1 MDSFVGL
8 TWLDDSLIFPSP
20 AVKESLVQL
29 IYSELHKYFNEQF
42 IRTYDRQKHY
52 FYFTLDVEFEED
64 SCKLISCEV
73 SKEEKKKEKIPF
85 VDGQEH
91 GLQFIL
97 KTIPDKN
104 KENQILVR
112 YNPNG
117 AIYTNHSF
125 VNPFVVGED
134 NAEEARDVAIS
145 VMIDCLAMVEKRMVV
160 FITHRELDNFAKS
173 LGEKINTT
181 ICSGDQKESH
191 VYFFDIIAKFHRE
204 YVEITSCKAIDLVND
219 DLQTIP
225 FLNNIVTIP
234 REKFL
239 ENDPFEWSPPN
250 LEAF

>member
-1 MDSFVGL
+1 M
-8 TWLDDSLIFPSP
+8 
-20 AVKESLVQL
+20 QL

-42 IRTYDRQKHY
+42 IRNYDRQEHK

-73 SKEEKKKEKIPF
+73 SKEEKKKETLPF

-91 GLQFIL
+91 RLRFIL

-112 YNPNG
+112 YNSGDRIFSN
-117 AIYTNHSF
+117 NSF
-125 VNPFVVGED
+125 VNPFIIEED
-134 NAEEARDVAIS
+134 NAEEARDVAMS
-145 VMIDCLAMVEKRMVV
+145 VIIDCLAVVEKRMVV
-160 FITHRELDNFAKS
+160 FVTLRSLDSFAVS
-173 LGEKINTT
+173 LGKKINTT
-181 ICSGDQKESH
+181 ICSGEPKNCH
-191 VYFFDIIAKFHRE
+191 VYFFDITAKFYRE
-204 YVEITSCKAIDLVND
+204 SVDITSCNTIDLVND
-219 DLQTIP
+219 DLKNIP